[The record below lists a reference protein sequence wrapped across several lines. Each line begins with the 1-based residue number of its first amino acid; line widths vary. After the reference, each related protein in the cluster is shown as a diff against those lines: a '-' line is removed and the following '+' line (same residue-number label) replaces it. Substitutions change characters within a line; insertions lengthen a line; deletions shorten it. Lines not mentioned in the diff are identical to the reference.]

1 MESSKQQQKGC
12 IWWDPDAERKLIEI
26 WAQLPSE
33 TGGKML
39 TRKKKEA
46 LATSQLNM
54 HLEKELNKYTL
65 YTEPMGQ
72 LAQLNL
78 QNLLGLGGW

>member
-1 MESSKQQQKGC
+1 
-12 IWWDPDAERKLIEI
+12 
-26 WAQLPSE
+26 
-33 TGGKML
+33 ML

-54 HLEKELNKYTL
+54 YLEEELNKYTL

-72 LAQLNL
+72 LMQQNL
-78 QNLLGLGGW
+78 QNLLGLRGWEGMDQSLDGWYQQE